1 MLTIDEDPRWSA
13 HLQKPLLW
21 DHGGHP
27 FQPSTAELYQ
37 KRCQLLKLCELVW
50 PRRRKGFEL
59 GMYSFASFI
68 QFLQPFLFVF
78 SLIKLFLFRLEQ
90 CAN

>member
-1 MLTIDEDPRWSA
+1 MLTIDEDPRWSD

-37 KRCQLLKLCELVW
+37 KRCQLLKKCEELVL
-50 PRRRKGFEL
+50 PQRRKGSEL
-59 GMYSFASFI
+59 GMYSFVSFI
-68 QFLQPFLFVF
+68 
-78 SLIKLFLFRLEQ
+78 
-90 CAN
+90 